1 MVAARKPATAKSKPE
16 KPARRRSALARKGRK
31 VRDVLLGPE
40 YVTKWEAM
48 AGGDPFMDAF
58 QDFTQEV
65 CFGALWTRPHFDRKT
80 RAMITLAISG
90 ANRMLGAVK
99 AHTRVAMRAG
109 LSADDIAEIFLHV
122 YIYAG
127 AYSAGQAF
135 QAAREEMALI
145 EEERREARAAKA
157 AARRKAAPKARAR
170 RGKAA

>member
-1 MVAARKPATAKSKPE
+1 MAAARKPATAKSKPE
-16 KPARRRSALARKGRK
+16 KPARRRSALAGEGRK
-31 VRDVLLGPE
+31 VRDSLLGPE
-40 YVTKWEAM
+40 YVARWEAM
-48 AGGDPFMDAF
+48 AGDDPFMDVF

-65 CFGALWTRPHFDRKT
+65 CFGTLWARPHFDRKT

-99 AHTRVAMRAG
+99 AHTRAALRAG
-109 LSADDIAEIFLHV
+109 LTKADIAEVFLHV

-145 EEERREARAAKA
+145 EEEKREARAAKA
-157 AARRKAAPKARAR
+157 AARRKPKARAAAR
-170 RGKAA
+170 RGKTA